1 MTPQKELDLGNK
13 VFPVLP
19 RSKESILETCPH
31 CLTHEDSCT
40 YCREKSILTLR
51 WHCFFDLLFVAFVI
65 IITQNGLPQRILPFC
80 LTVKLQ
86 CLCSEPSLPVYRRK
100 VMGLDLDTAKHF
112 SGSLSPLPSSTSH
125 LPSLSLASLSS
136 TTVWIFPTG
145 REKTIAAS
153 THSLHTPLYFQPKT
167 KLSFLQHQFQGR
179 VPIGSPK
186 VTRSFTGPITDA

>member
-1 MTPQKELDLGNK
+1 MGFH
-13 VFPVLP
+13 FPLWAGTLAKGKIANIYSS
-19 RSKESILETCPH
+19 SKYAFRVAHNFGMLWKQGVSVA
-31 CLTHEDSCT
+31 
-40 YCREKSILTLR
+40 EKKPILTPC
-51 WHCFFDLLFVAFVI
+51 WNYFFDLLFVAFVI

-186 VTRSFTGPITDA
+186 VT